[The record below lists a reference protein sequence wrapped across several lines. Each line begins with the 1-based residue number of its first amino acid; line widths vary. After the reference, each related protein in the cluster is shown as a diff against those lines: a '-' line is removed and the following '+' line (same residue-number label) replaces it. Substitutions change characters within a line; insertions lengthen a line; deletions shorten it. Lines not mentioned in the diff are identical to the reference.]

1 MSSRHKGQMDEKEKR
16 LPPLNLTLK
25 LIERLRNAKS
35 KQTNCNVLAHNNNP
49 PTPLSPMNT
58 ERDNSRC
65 NFVILLNNVTR
76 YPCQHIPRFFSLFRP
91 TSRLACTQIR
101 MSITGVWQATFAN
114 RSVKRSFTKTGTR
127 KYAYFVN
134 RSGLSSFYYYYLF
147 TLRFFLISFIARLLY
162 SVLMCIRGSTVFEDR
177 FRHARTKISIE
188 ACLFI
193 LPEFTLDETR
203 WRDRETMV
211 WPIFFYIDFKVGLP
225 IFFRYAKFHHFT
237 FQIDLVY
244 TLQII
249 LLFEFRKNSVEF

>member
-1 MSSRHKGQMDEKEKR
+1 MSAYSAILFRCFDRYPAWRARKYVCPSRVCDKR
-16 LPPLNLTLK
+16 LLQIGRWNGH
-25 LIERLRNAKS
+25 LRKPVPVN
-35 KQTNCNVLAHNNNP
+35 TRI
-49 PTPLSPMNT
+49 LST
-58 ERDNSRC
+58 D
-65 NFVILLNNVTR
+65 
-76 YPCQHIPRFFSLFRP
+76 
-91 TSRLACTQIR
+91 
-101 MSITGVWQATFAN
+101 
-114 RSVKRSFTKTGTR
+114 
-127 KYAYFVN
+127 

-188 ACLFI
+188 PCLFI

-225 IFFRYAKFHHFT
+225 IFFRYVKFHHFT

-244 TLQII
+244 ALQIT
-249 LLFEFRKNSVEF
+249 LLFGFRKKSVEF